1 MQNAPLLDALL
12 SRRSVRPR
20 RLTAPGPSPDDL
32 RTILQA
38 GLRGPDHGGLRPWRL
53 LHLTDRQALADV
65 FVAAER
71 ELRPGGGEEMVARAE
86 ERAHNGP
93 CLLALVACID
103 ESHPE
108 VPAHEQW
115 AAVGAALNQML
126 LAADALGLAGG
137 ILSGAK
143 TRTTALRRALHM
155 AEHEHIVGF
164 LTFGTAAA
172 APPAAPAADPSEFLS
187 EWPRSK
193 P

>member
-1 MQNAPLLDALL
+1 MRNAPLLDALL

-32 RTILQA
+32 HMILQA

-53 LHLTDRQALADV
+53 LHLTDRQALATA

-71 ELRPGGGEEMVARAE
+71 ELRPDGGDEMVARAE

-93 CLLALVACID
+93 CLLALVACLQPD
-103 ESHPE
+103 HPE
-108 VPAHEQW
+108 VPVHEQW

-143 TRTTALRRALHM
+143 TRTAALRRALDM
-155 AEHEHIVGF
+155 AEHEHIAGF

-172 APPAAPAADPSEFLS
+172 TPPAVAATDPSEFLS
-187 EWPRSK
+187 EWVPSK